1 MISNPYSTLERWLHW
16 LALEPAVVRRLAF
29 DLERAAYL
37 PDNPAQ
43 AALGSVYVCGLARS
57 GTSLLLRL
65 LDEVETLKSLTY
77 RDMPFVLAPNLW
89 RAAHGEHQRSVP
101 KVMRAHKDDLFNDLD
116 SPEALEEVFWKTFGH
131 TLIDSK
137 VGTLGY
143 QTPSPETLVAFTK
156 YRALVAN
163 PKSNK
168 GSATASDALPRRYLS
183 KNNNN
188 LMRLDSLCADTSA
201 HVLLSYR
208 DPMAT
213 ARSSHRLHQR
223 FCKAQASDRFFRR
236 YMRWLTHHE
245 FGLNH
250 LPFAFARPHMDP
262 GLQPDDP
269 NYWLDYWCAVHLHV
283 QQQQAPNLHLV
294 NYDSLCYQPARL
306 LGQVFD
312 TLALKADSTELAKMV
327 RVAPAGSTVSVKVE
341 YADQRTSDAP
351 NEVVAPAEEF
361 DPALLKRAQKIYVAL
376 CKSERNIVSV

>member
-1 MISNPYSTLERWLHW
+1 MIASSYSTLERWLHW

-37 PDNPAQ
+37 PDSPAQ
-43 AALGSVYVCGLARS
+43 AGLAPVYVCGLARS

-101 KVMRAHKDDLFNDLD
+101 KVMRPHKDGLLNDLD

-137 VGTLGY
+137 AGTLGY
-143 QTPSPETLVAFTK
+143 QTPSPDTLGAFTK

-168 GSATASDALPRRYLS
+168 GSLAAADAPPRRYLS

-208 DPMAT
+208 DPVAT

-223 FCKAQASDRFFRR
+223 FCKAQMSDRFFRR
-236 YMRWLTHHE
+236 YMGWLTHHE
-245 FGLNH
+245 FGLDH
-250 LPFAFARPHMDP
+250 LPFAFARPHMNP

-283 QQQQAPNLHLV
+283 QEQQALNLHLI
-294 NYDSLCYQPARL
+294 NYDSLCAQPARL

-312 TLALKADSTELAKMV
+312 TLALKADALELAKMV
-327 RVAPAGSTVSVKVE
+327 RAAPVGSTVAAKVE
-341 YADQRTSDAP
+341 YADQRTSEAP
-351 NEVVAPAEEF
+351 NEVVAPASEF
-361 DPALLKRAQKIYVAL
+361 DPALLQRAQKIYVAL
-376 CKSERNIVSV
+376 CESERNIVSF